1 MPLIHP
7 EGPSL
12 PWRMCSLNQAPGK
25 VGVNWEGLGGW
36 TQDSGAIQS
45 RAEGLERKAGAQD
58 GWGIGMG
65 VGGGIHRVREVQCEE
80 GEKT

>member
-25 VGVNWEGLGGW
+25 VGVNWGGAGGAGHRILGL
-36 TQDSGAIQS
+36 SGAGL
-45 RAEGLERKAGAQD
+45 RGWKGRLEHRMGGALGWGLE
-58 GWGIGMG
+58 
-65 VGGGIHRVREVQCEE
+65 VGSTG
-80 GEKT
+80 

>member
-45 RAEGLERKAGAQD
+45 RAEGRAFKIQCLLLGNICRKLND
-58 GWGIGMG
+58 S
-65 VGGGIHRVREVQCEE
+65 EE
-80 GEKT
+80 PLKSRIQTF